1 MRLDAFKKIKL
12 SFRKE
17 RKLYFALYEI
27 LGFYPGKIALY
38 KRAFLHKSF
47 REKDNSGHSINNERL
62 EYLGDAILGA
72 VMGDIL
78 FHHYPNQQEGFL
90 TQLRSKLVSRH
101 SLNQL
106 ANELHLDK
114 FLRYHG
120 ALESTSIMGNAFEAL
135 VGAIYLLVG
144 AIYLDQGY
152 DTCKRFVERRIL
164 NGYIDLE
171 QAASHNENYK
181 SQLLEWAQRYGYHVD
196 FKLLCQK
203 KYLDNTSLF
212 KTQVLIE
219 EQALGIGK
227 GSSKKESQQSA
238 AKATLQLLRDNPS
251 IIEERKVEC
260 HDEVVQQ

>member
-135 VGAIYLLVG
+135 VGAIYL
-144 AIYLDQGY
+144 DQGY
-152 DTCKRFVERRIL
+152 DTFVERRIL

-196 FKLLCQK
+196 FKLLYQK
-203 KYLDNTSLF
+203 QCFDNTSIF
-212 KTQVLIE
+212 KSQVLIE

>member
-17 RKLYFALYEI
+17 RKLYFDLYDI

-38 KRAFLHKSF
+38 KRAFLHKSL

-101 SLNQL
+101 TLNQL
-106 ANELHLDK
+106 ASELHLDK

-120 ALESTSIMGNAFEAL
+120 SLESTSIMGNAFEA
-135 VGAIYLLVG
+135 LVG

-196 FKLLCQK
+196 FKLLYQK
-203 KYLDNTSLF
+203 QCFDNTSIF
-212 KTQVLIE
+212 KSQVIVE
-219 EQALGIGK
+219 NQALGIGK

-251 IIEERKVEC
+251 IVKEQKSEC
-260 HDEVVQQ
+260 HDEVARQ

>member
-38 KRAFLHKSF
+38 KRAFLHKSL

-62 EYLGDAILGA
+62 EYLGDAIFGA

-78 FHHYPNQQEGFL
+78 FHHYPHRQEGFL

-101 SLNQL
+101 TLNQL
-106 ANELHLDK
+106 ASELHLDK

-120 ALESTSIMGNAFEAL
+120 SLESTSIMGNAFEAL
-135 VGAIYLLVG
+135 VGA
-144 AIYLDQGY
+144 
-152 DTCKRFVERRIL
+152 
-164 NGYIDLE
+164 
-171 QAASHNENYK
+171 
-181 SQLLEWAQRYGYHVD
+181 LLEWAQRYGYHVD
-196 FKLLCQK
+196 FKLLYQK
-203 KYLDNTSLF
+203 QCFDNTSIF
-212 KTQVLIE
+212 KSQVIVE
-219 EQALGIGK
+219 NQALGIGK

-238 AKATLQLLRDNPS
+238 AKATLQLLRKNPS
-251 IIEERKVEC
+251 LISAYKAENHHVEEQRE
-260 HDEVVQQ
+260 HSFY

>member
-135 VGAIYLLVG
+135 VGAIYL
-144 AIYLDQGY
+144 DQGY

-196 FKLLCQK
+196 
-203 KYLDNTSLF
+203 
-212 KTQVLIE
+212 IE

-260 HDEVVQQ
+260 HEEVVQQ

>member
-62 EYLGDAILGA
+62 EYL
-72 VMGDIL
+72 
-78 FHHYPNQQEGFL
+78 HHYPNQQEGFL

-120 ALESTSIMGNAFEAL
+120 VLESTSIMGNAFEA
-135 VGAIYLLVG
+135 LVG

-171 QAASHNENYK
+171 EAAQHNENYK
-181 SQLLEWAQRYGYHVD
+181 SQLLEWAQRYGYHVV
-196 FKLLCQK
+196 FKLLYQK
-203 KYLDNTSLF
+203 QCFDNTSIF
-212 KTQVLIE
+212 KSQVIIE
-219 EQALGIGK
+219 NQALGIGK

>member
-27 LGFYPGKIALY
+27 LGFYPGKIDLY

-47 REKDNSGHSINNERL
+47 REKDNSGHFINNERL

-120 ALESTSIMGNAFEAL
+120 VLESTSIMGNAFEA
-135 VGAIYLLVG
+135 LVG

-171 QAASHNENYK
+171 EAAQHDENYK
-181 SQLLEWAQRYGYHVD
+181 SQILEWAQRYGYHVD

-238 AKATLQLLRDNPS
+238 AKATLQLLRKNPS
-251 IIEERKVEC
+251 LISAYKAETHHVEEQRE
-260 HDEVVQQ
+260 HSFY